1 MLACTLLLF
10 RSEEITKQI
19 VILCDK
25 KFESYFQSIFVYK
38 INVLLLH
45 QMTQSLEGKKSIGEQ
60 CLKKN
65 SNILIFA

>member
-38 INVLLLH
+38 INVSLLH
-45 QMTQSLEGKKSIGEQ
+45 QMTQSVEGKKIDRRTVF
-60 CLKKN
+60 KKN